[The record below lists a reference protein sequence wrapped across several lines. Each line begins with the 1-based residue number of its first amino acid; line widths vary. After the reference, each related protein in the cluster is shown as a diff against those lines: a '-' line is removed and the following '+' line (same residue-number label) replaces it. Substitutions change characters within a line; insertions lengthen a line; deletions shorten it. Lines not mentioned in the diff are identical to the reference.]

1 MLTEY
6 KIILA
11 VILIIIIGLIYLIF
25 RWLNKIGKTKTGLM
39 VFTLI
44 FLGLTYLI
52 YTALNPTDGFYIDE
66 FETNSGLEFPESGKV
81 KSKSA
86 TYPDQHGDYSA
97 NALFELNNKDFLK
110 LINQIQNDSKFQI
123 DTDKFSQPSTNF
135 QKHYLLK
142 SEGEGLVFK
151 LKFNM
156 KTNSIEMQR
165 DSW

>member
-6 KIILA
+6 KIIIA

-25 RWLNKIGKTKTGLM
+25 RWLNKIGKTKTGVM

-66 FETNSGLEFPESGKV
+66 FETNTGLEFPESGKV

-97 NALFELNNKDFLK
+97 QAVFKLDKKDFLK
-110 LINQIQNDSKFQI
+110 ITEQIQKSSKFQI
-123 DTDKFSQPSTNF
+123 DTDKFLKQTANH
-135 QKHYLLK
+135 QTHYLLNSK
-142 SEGEGLVFK
+142 ELGLVFK
-151 LKFNM
+151 LKFNT
-156 KTNSIEMQR
+156 KTNTIEMQR